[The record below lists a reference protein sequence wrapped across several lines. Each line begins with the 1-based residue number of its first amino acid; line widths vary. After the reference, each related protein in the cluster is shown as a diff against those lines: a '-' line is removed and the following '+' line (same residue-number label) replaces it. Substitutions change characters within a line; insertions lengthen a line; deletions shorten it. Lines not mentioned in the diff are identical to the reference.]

1 MVLNVNNLILINMFW
16 FANICI
22 LKAQGSFENCFN
34 YLSLLYKTIFK
45 VRDQILFLYKF
56 IVTVNIHCTCM
67 LYLIG
72 GVGCIGGKRIGWL
85 GKGGGGL
92 KTNLT
97 WGEVEKGVTSVTH
110 YRPK

>member
-22 LKAQGSFENCFN
+22 LKVQGSFENCFN

-92 KTNLT
+92 ENKFNL
-97 WGEVEKGVTSVTH
+97 G
-110 YRPK
+110 

>member
-1 MVLNVNNLILINMFW
+1 M
-16 FANICI
+16 
-22 LKAQGSFENCFN
+22 
-34 YLSLLYKTIFK
+34 
-45 VRDQILFLYKF
+45 
-56 IVTVNIHCTCM
+56 TVNIHCTCM

-85 GKGGGGL
+85 GKGGGL